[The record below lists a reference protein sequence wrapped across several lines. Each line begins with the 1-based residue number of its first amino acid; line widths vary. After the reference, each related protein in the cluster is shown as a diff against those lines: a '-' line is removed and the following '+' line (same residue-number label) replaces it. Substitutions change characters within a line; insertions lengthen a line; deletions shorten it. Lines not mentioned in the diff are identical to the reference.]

1 MADETPGQNPQP
13 QGDIPAFQFSPKK
26 VDDSWKEEA
35 RREREAAAKALEAKR
50 APVAAPPA
58 PVPGAGPAVP
68 TTAAHPDDTTDAE
81 GQAPA
86 PAGKPQSPQEQQQ
99 TKIFLNFVQTMAQ
112 QMLMQLGEMENPYT
126 GQAEVD
132 IQGARYTLELLAV
145 IAIKTKGNLNDTENN
160 ALNGVLQELRGHYSA
175 VTQEMQ
181 RQMAAELAQQG
192 ARRPGPGGTL
202 R

>member
-13 QGDIPAFQFSPKK
+13 QGEIPAFRFSPKK

-35 RREREAAAKALEAKR
+35 RREREAAAKAVEAQR
-50 APVAAPPA
+50 VPATPAAAAAPAAKEADAPAGAESEDAA
-58 PVPGAGPAVP
+58 PVPADSG
-68 TTAAHPDDTTDAE
+68 
-81 GQAPA
+81 A
-86 PAGKPQSPQEQQQ
+86 PAGKTQTPQEQQQ

-112 QMLMQLGEMENPYT
+112 QMLMQLGEMENPFT

-145 IAIKTKGNLNDTENN
+145 IAIKTKGNLNETETK
-160 ALNGVLQELRGHYSA
+160 AINGVIQELRQHYSA

-181 RQMAAELAQQG
+181 RQMAAQMAQQG